1 MYELIQA
8 GPRSFYINCPAK
20 IGVYKLDD
28 RQVCLIDSGSDK
40 DAGRKVRQIL
50 EREGWELYAIINT
63 HSNADHIG
71 GNRYLMQQTGCRIYA
86 SSMEAAF
93 TRHPILEP
101 SFLYGG
107 YPFKDLRHKFLMAQE
122 SDVSDVTHLK
132 EDILLKDLELIP
144 LPGHFFQMI
153 GIRTPDDTLFLADCL
168 SSRSTLDKYRV
179 SFIYDVA
186 AYLETLDKV
195 ASMKA
200 HLFVPA
206 HAEAAD
212 SVTELAAYNKECVLA
227 IENLLSELCREPK
240 TFETILKS
248 VFDRY
253 GLVMT
258 FQQYVLVGST
268 IRSYLAWMKD
278 SGHIEA
284 YIEDNCLYWRSLE

>member
-8 GPRSFYINCPAK
+8 GPRSFYINSPVK
-20 IGVYKLDD
+20 IGVYLIDD
-28 RQVCLIDSGSDK
+28 EKVCLIDSGNDK

-50 EREGWELYAIINT
+50 EREKWSLYAIINT

-71 GNRYLMQQTGCRIYA
+71 GNKYLMQQTRCRIYA

-101 SFLYGG
+101 AFLYGG

-122 SDVSDVTHLK
+122 SDVSDVSRLS
-132 EDILLKDLELIP
+132 EDQLLKDLELIP

-153 GIRTPDDTLFLADCL
+153 GIRTPDDTVFLADCL
-168 SSRSTLDKYRV
+168 SSRATLEKYRV

-200 HLFVPA
+200 NLFVPA
-206 HAEAAD
+206 HAEVSYNVAALASYNRD
-212 SVTELAAYNKECVLA
+212 CVMEIKEL
-227 IENLLSELCREPK
+227 LLELCRVPR
-240 TFETILKS
+240 TFETLLKE
-248 VFDRY
+248 VFDHY

-258 FQQYVLVGST
+258 FQQHVLVGST
-268 IRSYLAWMKD
+268 IRSYLSWLKD
-278 SGHIEA
+278 MGEMEA
-284 YIEDNCLYWRSLE
+284 YIEENCLYWRS